1 MSNQIIPGCCSAG
14 WEHVHCAWV
23 NEFKYLVKHTNK
35 KEIHKKEK
43 KKKKKRAIDR
53 KKKNE
58 RSKSYV
64 VPKIYHITVQQ
75 EWRNIEKWLR
85 ETPRLG

>member
-35 KEIHKKEK
+35 KEIHKKGKEEE
-43 KKKKKRAIDR
+43 KKRAIDR
-53 KKKNE
+53 KKKKMKE
-58 RSKSYV
+58 ARVMWYPRYITLLSSKSEG
-64 VPKIYHITVQQ
+64 IS
-75 EWRNIEKWLR
+75 RN
-85 ETPRLG
+85 G